1 MSKDLKEISAILQKA
16 EKLSI
21 KNPTLA
27 IELCEKCDKNLLVAN
42 QLAELHKILGNSL
55 RNLSNYSVA
64 IQNYLKSLKIFRREK
79 DELNTSKVH
88 NNLGNVYSILGDY
101 PKAVENYLMA
111 LKFYEKKNLKELVA
125 STKGNLGNTYL
136 SLGNFEKAIEYFEES
151 LQTEDL
157 IQKSRVYDGLG
168 NTYLKMGE
176 IEKSLE
182 FFNLGLRIT
191 EKLKIEPGILSFTS
205 NIATAYHKQN
215 AFEKAISRHLKVLK
229 SSKKLNLLSAE
240 FISLLELGKV
250 YLKKLDL
257 DLSIKYFQNS
267 LKVAQKMNS
276 LAALEEA
283 YNGLYLVFKEK
294 NDFSEALAFC
304 EKSQEV
310 GKKLYTENSDRRLKN
325 LRISYEVE
333 KKELQIQKL
342 ETETKLK
349 EKELTNF
356 VLNLSQKN
364 SFIKK
369 IQNDL
374 EEITNLHFS
383 KNALRKFVNELRKE
397 VGTEEIRE
405 FESHFNKIHSDFFKR
420 LTQLSTELTPR
431 QLQICALI
439 KSNLSSKEIG
449 SLLYIAERSVDKQRS
464 RIRQKLKLSTEQNL
478 TSYLA
483 SL

>member
-1 MSKDLKEISAILQKA
+1 MSKDLKEISAILKEA
-16 EKLSI
+16 ENLSI

-27 IELCEKCDKNLLVAN
+27 IELCEKCDKNLLVPN
-42 QLAELHKILGNSL
+42 QLAALHKILGNSL
-55 RNLSNYSVA
+55 RNLSNYSEA
-64 IQNYLKSLKIFRREK
+64 IQHYLKSLKIFRREK

-101 PKAVENYLMA
+101 PKAVENYLIA

-136 SLGNFEKAIEYFEES
+136 SMENFEKAFEYFQES
-151 LQTEDL
+151 LKTDDL
-157 IQKSRVYDGLG
+157 IQKTRFLSGLG
-168 NTYLKMGE
+168 NAFLKKGDSEKAYECFQNGLKLTEE
-176 IEKSLE
+176 I
-182 FFNLGLRIT
+182 G
-191 EKLKIEPGILSFTS
+191 IELGILSFIS
-205 NIATAYHKQN
+205 NIATVFAKQGKL
-215 AFEKAISRHLKVLK
+215 EKAIIEHKKALKTSQKLK
-229 SSKKLNLLSAE
+229 SLSTE
-240 FISLLELGKV
+240 FISLLELGKI
-250 YLKKLDL
+250 YLEKNEVT
-257 DLSIKYFQNS
+257 LSIKNFHKALGTAQKINS
-267 LKVAQKMNS
+267 LPAF
-276 LAALEEA
+276 EEC
-283 YNGLYLVFKEK
+283 YSWLYLAFKKK
-294 NDFSEALAFC
+294 NDFEKALFYS
-304 EKSQEV
+304 EKSQEIRQ
-310 GKKLYTENSDRRLKN
+310 KIFNENSDKRLKN

-364 SFIKK
+364 ALIKK
-369 IQNDL
+369 IQNNL

-383 KNALRKFVNELRKE
+383 KNALRRFVNELRKE
-397 VGTEEIRE
+397 VSTEEIRE
-405 FESHFNKIHSDFFKR
+405 FESHFNKIHSDFFKK
-420 LTQLSTELTPR
+420 LSKLSTELTPR

-478 TSYLA
+478 TSFL
-483 SL
+483 SFL